1 MAISNWPV
9 KRLRVLI
16 KGQQGQGGGNSVTVT
31 NGEIEDILDK
41 MSDDHQPGNDAGK
54 DAPVPDEAKDDGGKA
69 GGEIDENGEK
79 IDNEIQEGAQNGQ
92 KEGAQNP
99 QSAPPSPTNT
109 KGGKGGPG
117 AYHDMNATVDY
128 SKIKPKFNWKQ
139 LIQRFIMSHK
149 PRPEETY
156 AKPSR
161 KSVSG
166 MHIAGQMGAAAI
178 KPGEKPLDEVDA
190 KLGFV
195 IDSSGSMSSVIG
207 TVMSNAI
214 VLLKMPIFKK
224 SMVTVIK
231 YSGHNSIHKVKFA
244 QNQAAEVKDFDEKP
258 KVWPLKATEAVFG
271 KHIGAGTNFDNAL
284 TTQINKMLTGGYNVV
299 MFPDSDILAGANLV
313 NFVSLFK
320 KHAAQV
326 FVVFDSRQSYLQ
338 FRQTVGLATANITYF
353 Q

>member
-1 MAISNWPV
+1 MAISTWPK
-9 KRLRVLI
+9 KRLRVLV
-16 KGQQGQGGGNSVTVT
+16 KGQQGQGGGGGSIT
-31 NGEIEDILDK
+31 NAEIEDILDK
-41 MSDDHQPGNDAGK
+41 MSDDHSPGNEQGK
-54 DAPVPDEAKDDGGKA
+54 NEKIPDEAKDDAGKA

-79 IDNEIQEGAQNGQ
+79 IDKEIAEGAANGQ
-92 KEGAQNP
+92 KEGAEKP
-99 QSAPPSPTNT
+99 QSAPPSPVNT

-117 AYHDMNATVDY
+117 GYFDQNATVDY

-178 KPGEKPLDEVDA
+178 KPGEKPLDEVDV

-195 IDSSGSMSSVIG
+195 IDSSGSMSSVIS
-207 TVMSNAI
+207 TVMANAI
-214 VLLKMPIFKK
+214 QLLKNPIFKK
-224 SMVTVIK
+224 CVVTVIK
-231 YSGHNSIHKVKFA
+231 YSGHNSIHKVKVA
-244 QNQAAEVKDFDEKP
+244 TNQAAEVKAVNEKP
-258 KVWPLKATEAVFG
+258 KVWPLKAQEAVFG
-271 KHIGAGTNFDNAL
+271 KHIGAGTNFDSAL
-284 TTQINKMLTGGYNVV
+284 TGHINTMLEDGYNVV

-313 NFVSLFK
+313 HFVSLFK
-320 KHAAQV
+320 KYSAQV
-326 FVVFDSRQSYLQ
+326 FVVFDCRASYLQ
-338 FRQTVGLATANITYF
+338 FRQTVGLSTANVTYF

>member
-1 MAISNWPV
+1 MAISTWP
-9 KRLRVLI
+9 KKKLRVLV
-16 KGQQGQGGGNSVTVT
+16 KGEKGEGGGGGSIT
-31 NGEIEDILDK
+31 NAEIEDILDK

-54 DAPVPDEAKDDGGKA
+54 DAPVPDEAKDDAGKA

-79 IDNEIQEGAQNGQ
+79 IDKEIAEGAQNGQ
-92 KEGAQNP
+92 KEGAQKP
-99 QSAPPSPTNT
+99 QSGPPSPVNT

-117 AYHDMNATVDY
+117 GYFDQNAKVDY

-139 LIQRFIMSHK
+139 LIQRFLMSHK

-161 KSVSG
+161 KSVTG
-166 MHIAGQMGAAAI
+166 MHVAAQMGAAAI

-195 IDSSGSMSSVIG
+195 IDSSGSMSSVIS
-207 TVMSNAI
+207 TVMSNAM

-224 SMVTVIK
+224 SVITVIK
-231 YSGHNSIHKVKFA
+231 YSGHNTIHKVKFA
-244 QNQAAEVKDFDEKP
+244 QNQAAEVKDFDDKP
-258 KVWPLKATEAVFG
+258 KIWPLKATDAVFG
-271 KHIGAGTNFDNAL
+271 KHIGAGTNFDQAL
-284 TTQINKMLTGGYNVV
+284 TTQINKMLVAGYNVV

-313 NFVSLFK
+313 HFVSLFK
-320 KHAAQV
+320 KYAAQV
-326 FVVFDSRQSYLQ
+326 FVVFDCRQSYLQ
-338 FRQTVGLATANITYF
+338 FRQTVGLSTANITYF